1 MDKVEISIAFSH
13 QLIES
18 RHNGHDGANN
28 PAIPPGCAEAMS
40 KDASSLPPGVDGGG
54 HSTVESPGED
64 LVSTAH
70 NAVESLALAMFDAL
84 RFLPT
89 DVGSG
94 DSLASLAGESNN
106 NRSESETSW
115 EKKVVELAN
124 DVKAKAKTANESIA
138 KLPGINKSKE
148 DQIKEIE
155 ALEQNSQMI
164 RSRLKEKLKEA
175 EALKLVMDEEL
186 DKSSWALLRSVGQS

>member
-1 MDKVEISIAFSH
+1 
-13 QLIES
+13 
-18 RHNGHDGANN
+18 
-28 PAIPPGCAEAMS
+28 MS
-40 KDASSLPPGVDGGG
+40 KDASSPPPGVDGGG
-54 HSTVESPGED
+54 HSTANSHGED

-89 DVGSG
+89 NVESG
-94 DSLASLAGESNN
+94 DSLSSLAGESNYM
-106 NRSESETSW
+106 RSESETSW

-155 ALEQNSQMI
+155 ALEEKSRMV
-164 RSRLKEKLKEA
+164 RSRLKKKVKEA
-175 EALKLVMDEEL
+175 EALKVVMDEEL
-186 DKSSWALLRSVGQS
+186 DKSSWALLRSVRQS